1 MFVDTTLTNCCP
13 STAYVSGLACI
24 VLGVW

>member
-13 STAYVSGLACI
+13 STAYSFLQ
-24 VLGVW
+24 